1 MNTELV
7 HTITEI
13 RKRLELSRQRDRS
26 IGLVPTMGAL
36 HSGHGALM
44 ARARAD
50 CDVVV
55 ASIFVNPIQFDR
67 HDDYEAYAIDLA
79 KDVEFCSALVVDLVF
94 APTTEE
100 MYPQPL
106 DTFVEVEGVSEHL
119 CGMFRPGHFRGV
131 ATVVAKLLNIVAPGK
146 AYFGEKDAQQL
157 AVIQR
162 MVADLNMPVEIVP
175 VPTVREPD
183 GLALSSRN
191 KRLTADERKVAP
203 ALYQALQLAAGLL
216 QSGCKSVEEIRGAAI
231 ACLQQHP
238 EFRVE
243 YLEVVDASSMTPVDA
258 IGGPV
263 RVAAAAWLGSVRLID
278 NVQGSSVSVSPTSRS
293 TAME

>member
-7 HTITEI
+7 RTITEI
-13 RKRLELSRQRDRS
+13 RKRLEPSRQRDRS

-36 HSGHGALM
+36 HPGHGALM

-67 HDDYEAYAIDLA
+67 RDDYEAYAIDLA
-79 KDVEFCSALVVDLVF
+79 KDAEFCSALSVDLIF
-94 APTTEE
+94 APATEE

-106 DTFVEVEGVSEHL
+106 NTFIEVEGVSEHL

-131 ATVVAKLLNIVAPGK
+131 ATVVAKLLNIVAPNK

-162 MVADLNMPVEIVP
+162 MAADLNIPVEIVP
-175 VPTVREPD
+175 VPTIREPD

-203 ALYQALQLAAGLL
+203 ALYQALQLAADLI
-216 QSGCKSVEEIRGAAI
+216 QSGCKSADEVRGKAI
-231 ACLQQHP
+231 VHLQQHP

-243 YLEVVDASSMTPVDA
+243 YLEVVDASSMIPVEQ
-258 IGGPV
+258 ISGPV
-263 RVAAAAWLGSVRLID
+263 RIAAAAWLGSVRLID
-278 NVQGSSVSVSPTSRS
+278 NVQGSSVSVSPTRRS